1 MRILHQNIGAI
12 AAALV
17 IVIMLDPTTRAQD
30 NVARSR
36 TAISAAAQP
45 GHSPANAPNEVNEM
59 PTSPPVVRQLVAL
72 RSCRKTCRRGACS
85 CMLIE

>member
-12 AAALV
+12 ALALV
-17 IVIMLDPTTRAQD
+17 IVIMLDPTARAED
-30 NVARSR
+30 NIARSG
-36 TAISAAAQP
+36 TATSAAAQP

-59 PTSPPVVRQLVAL
+59 PTSPPVGAPAVAL
-72 RSCRKTCRRGACS
+72 RSCRRTCRRGACS